1 MSAEATTQ
9 LDALDQR
16 IVDIM
21 SKDARLSNRRI
32 GSMLGVNEGT
42 VRARIRRL
50 EETNAIRLTA
60 VINTTQFGSLG
71 TALIGVNTV
80 RTEVKAVA
88 QKLVAMPEINCVI
101 LLLGR
106 YDILTVGL
114 FETAEECSEIANN
127 RILALPGVVHVETSI
142 AAKTIKY
149 DYRMAK
155 ITSAWKVK
163 RRSNGGR

>member
-1 MSAEATTQ
+1 MSTSPVPE
-9 LDALDQR
+9 LDDLDQR
-16 IVDIM
+16 IIDIL
-21 SKDARLSNRRI
+21 SKDARVSNRRI
-32 GSMLGVNEGT
+32 GSILGVNEGT
-42 VRARIRRL
+42 IRARIRRL
-50 EETNAIRLTA
+50 EETNSIRLTA

-80 RTEVKAVA
+80 RTEVKTVA
-88 QKLVAMPEINCVI
+88 RKLVAMPEIACVI

-114 FETAEECSEIANN
+114 FETAEELSEVANN
-127 RILALPGVVHVETSI
+127 KILALPGVTHVETSI